1 MGVREEFHLT
11 GNLGDVMQIELDSGK
26 CAGHGVCALEAPE
39 IFDIDDESG
48 LAVLRTEQRPEG
60 QEAAVNA
67 AVRGCPERAITI
79 V

>member
-1 MGVREEFHLT
+1 MDVRKQFHVT
-11 GNLGDVMQIELDSGK
+11 ENLGDEMRIELDLGK

-48 LAVLRTEQRPEG
+48 LAVLRTERPEG
-60 QEAAVNA
+60 REAAVNT

-79 V
+79 A

>member
-1 MGVREEFHLT
+1 MGVRKELHLT
-11 GNLGDVMQIELDSGK
+11 GNLGDGMQIEVDFGK

-48 LAVLRTEQRPEG
+48 LAVLRTERPEG

-79 V
+79 A